1 MLASLDR
8 QPGDRTV
15 SPMFRLMRIVGLAVV
30 LVGLGLGSGMFSS
43 IAGESTP
50 EMVTS
55 DTLTYCRQL
64 ALQLDQLKSASSNP
78 PQSVND
84 LYVAG
89 KDMCES
95 GSIRGGILRLRSA
108 IVMLMH
114 PGDTTLHAG
123 RTE

>member
-1 MLASLDR
+1 ML
-8 QPGDRTV
+8 
-15 SPMFRLMRIVGLAVV
+15 RLMRILGLAVM
-30 LVGLGLGSGMFSS
+30 LAGLGLGSGMFSS

-50 EMVTS
+50 ETVTS

-64 ALQLDQLKSASSNP
+64 ALQIDQLKSASSNP
-78 PQSVND
+78 PQTVNE

-108 IVMLMH
+108 IVMLLH
-114 PGDTTLHAG
+114 PGDATLHAG